1 MFHPLRLLKNRAS
14 KSEPK
19 LSNDSRSLRMIK
31 VGGWSW
37 LPRHLYKNVK
47 SKTETKTNKK
57 ELHKICF
64 DLKFGYSIFCLFL
77 IWWLISSDTQIQL
90 YDLDYF
96 YVYDRG
102 GAAWQPMGVT
112 GVNDGVGVNEMS
124 ITDLSEGARTP
135 SR

>member
-1 MFHPLRLLKNRAS
+1 
-14 KSEPK
+14 
-19 LSNDSRSLRMIK
+19 
-31 VGGWSW
+31 
-37 LPRHLYKNVK
+37 
-47 SKTETKTNKK
+47 
-57 ELHKICF
+57 
-64 DLKFGYSIFCLFL
+64 
-77 IWWLISSDTQIQL
+77 L

>member
-1 MFHPLRLLKNRAS
+1 MVDF
-14 KSEPK
+14 
-19 LSNDSRSLRMIK
+19 
-31 VGGWSW
+31 
-37 LPRHLYKNVK
+37 
-47 SKTETKTNKK
+47 
-57 ELHKICF
+57 
-64 DLKFGYSIFCLFL
+64 
-77 IWWLISSDTQIQL
+77 SDTQIQL